1 MKALFNKVRR
11 CIVIASFGL
20 WLPSIAWAATDL
32 SVRLDWT
39 PWAVQAPFHLAMQK
53 GWFKAAG
60 LNVRMEDGNGSVSTV
75 QMLGAGDHFDIGH
88 ASLAAMMIG
97 RDKGMPLKAIAP
109 FMTRTD
115 IGALV
120 PADSDIKGPAQLKGK
135 KVLYTAGSLEAP
147 FIDFFLKEGKLT
159 RNDLDLLSVDASA
172 KAATYAVGRAD
183 AVISTIPFIFPSV
196 SRQRQSRALPFSDYG
211 LDMVSFG
218 LFTSEQKLQE
228 KKEAIGKFASIVAYG
243 WQYILNGHE
252 SEAVDA
258 IVAQRPQ
265 ARLDKAILAE
275 QLKALKPYFPTSKEQ
290 PVGVVNPED
299 FKKSVSTLHKVGS
312 IGTRLDPEEYYVKD
326 LVRPVEAIAP
336 EIVK

>member
-1 MKALFNKVRR
+1 MKALLKKARQCVAAMVV
-11 CIVIASFGL
+11 CGWVPVAAAAS
-20 WLPSIAWAATDL
+20 TDL
-32 SVRLDWT
+32 AVRLDWT

-60 LNVRMEDGNGSVSTV
+60 LNVRLEDGNGSVSTV
-75 QMLGAGDHFDIGH
+75 QMLGAGDHFDVGH

-109 FMTRTD
+109 FMTSTD

-120 PADSDIKGPAQLKGK
+120 PSDSDIVGPAQLKGK

-147 FIDFFLKEGKLT
+147 FIDFFLKAGKLS
-159 RNDLDLLSVDASA
+159 RADVDLLSVDASA
-172 KAATYAVGRAD
+172 KAATYAVNRAD
-183 AVISTIPFIFPSV
+183 AVISTIPFILPSV
-196 SRQRQSRALPFSDYG
+196 TRQRQSRPLPFSNYG

-218 LFTSEQKLQE
+218 LFTNEKKLAE
-228 KKEAIGKFASIVAYG
+228 KKEAIGKFASIVSYG
-243 WQYILNGHE
+243 WQYIMDGHE
-252 SEAVDA
+252 AEAVDA

-265 ARLDKAILAE
+265 ARLDKGILAE
-275 QLKALKPYFPTSKEQ
+275 QLNALKPYFPQDREQ
-290 PVGVVNPED
+290 QIGMVNPDD

-312 IGTRLDPEEYYVKD
+312 IRYKLDPDEYYVKD
-326 LVRPVEAIAP
+326 LIQPIANVAP

>member
-1 MKALFNKVRR
+1 MKALLKKARQCVAAMVV
-11 CIVIASFGL
+11 CS
-20 WLPSIAWAATDL
+20 WLPVAAAAETDL
-32 SVRLDWT
+32 AVRLDWT

-75 QMLGAGDHFDIGH
+75 QMLGAGDHFDVGH

-109 FMTRTD
+109 FMTSTD

-120 PADSDIKGPAQLKGK
+120 PSDSDIVGPAQLKGK

-147 FIDFFLKEGKLT
+147 FIDFFLKAGKLS
-159 RNDLDLLSVDASA
+159 RSDVDLLSVDASA
-172 KAATYAVGRAD
+172 KAATYAVKRAD
-183 AVISTIPFIFPSV
+183 AVISTIPFILPSV
-196 SRQRQSRALPFSDYG
+196 TRQRQSRPLPFSDYG

-218 LFTSEQKLQE
+218 LFTNEKKLEE

-243 WQYILNGHE
+243 WQYIMDGHE
-252 SEAVDA
+252 AEAVDA

-265 ARLDKAILAE
+265 ARLDKGILAE
-275 QLKALKPYFPTSKEQ
+275 QLNALKPYFPQDRKQ
-290 PVGVVNPED
+290 QIGMINPDD

-312 IGTRLDPEEYYVKD
+312 IRYKLDPDEYYVKD
-326 LVRPVEAIAP
+326 LIQPIANVAP